1 MADRNYR
8 NHSTQGRPDPYDALR
23 SAFDDP
29 ADSHAAEDLSH
40 TRRVSAVRPASP
52 EQRADKRGASRL
64 PVRRGVRRRGGDGAD
79 RKKAPL
85 SPAQRMIRKRIL
97 ILAGLIALL
106 AAVLLSVYAVFCI
119 RDVLAIGVEEDSVR
133 VEIPEGATTG
143 QIIDILHDNDLI
155 QNTVFCKLFAKLR
168 EYEDNYVGGVY
179 TVDTNIG
186 LEEMLYLFKAK
197 PKTAEEKEVT
207 IPEGWT
213 LDQIVERLNEMGVC
227 TSEELYDTIAN
238 TDFTNYPFIAA
249 LSEQDQTGRYYLLE
263 GYLFPDTYRFYADSN
278 PNDVIKKFLDRYEEM
293 IATLDINRAQELGYT
308 WDEIMVIASIIERE
322 AGSVEQMADVSA
334 VIHNR
339 LKNPVEYPL
348 LQMDSTSYYY
358 YNYIEPKLTD
368 DGQKSLYASAY
379 DTYNGSCL
387 GLPKGPIC
395 NPSINAIEAALYPTE
410 NSPYYYFYHDSNGK
424 MWLAKTDQEHVQNQV
439 EANRGDSNG

>member
-1 MADRNYR
+1 MADKNYR
-8 NHSTQGRPDPYDALR
+8 SHSTEGRQDPYDALR

-29 ADSHAAEDLSH
+29 ADMEKYH
-40 TRRVSAVRPASP
+40 TRQVPPVRSDAAKKRPSGAAVKRPAA
-52 EQRADKRGASRL
+52 RYGIKRRTAPS
-64 PVRRGVRRRGGDGAD
+64 GG
-79 RKKAPL
+79 KKAAP
-85 SPAQRMIRKRIL
+85 SPAQRIVRKRIL
-97 ILAGLIALL
+97 ILSGLVALL
-106 AAVLLSVYAVFCI
+106 VAVLLSVYAIFCI
-119 RDVLAIGVEEDSVR
+119 RDVLAIGVDEDSVR
-133 VEIPEGATTG
+133 VEIPEGATTS
-143 QIIDILHDNDLI
+143 QIIDILQDNGLV
-155 QNTVFCKLFAKLR
+155 QNGVFCKLFAKIR
-168 EYEDNYVGGVY
+168 GYEDNYVGGVY

-186 LEEMLYLFKAK
+186 VEEMLYLFKAK

-213 LDQIVERLNEMGVC
+213 LDQIIERLNEMGVC
-227 TSEELYDTIAN
+227 SAEDLYDTIAN
-238 TDFTNYPFIAA
+238 TDFSSYPFIAA
-249 LSEQDQTGRYYLLE
+249 LAEEDQNGRYYLLE

-308 WDEIMVIASIIERE
+308 WDQIMVIASIIERE
-322 AGSVEQMADVSA
+322 AGSADQMADVSA

-339 LKNPVEYPL
+339 LKNPIEYPL

-368 DGQKSLYASAY
+368 DGQKSLYESAY
-379 DTYNGSCL
+379 DTYNGNCL

-395 NPSINAIEAALYPTE
+395 NPSLNAIKAALYPTE

-424 MWLAKTDQEHVQNQV
+424 MWLARTDQEH
-439 EANRGDSNG
+439 EANKAKANSGGSNG

>member
-1 MADRNYR
+1 MADKNYR
-8 NHSTQGRPDPYDALR
+8 SHSTEGRQDPYDALR

-29 ADSHAAEDLSH
+29 VDMEKYH
-40 TRRVSAVRPASP
+40 TRQVPPVRSDAAKKRQSDATVKRPAA
-52 EQRADKRGASRL
+52 RYGIKRRTAPSGS
-64 PVRRGVRRRGGDGAD
+64 
-79 RKKAPL
+79 KKAAP
-85 SPAQRMIRKRIL
+85 SPAQRIVRKRIL
-97 ILAGLIALL
+97 FLSGLVALL
-106 AAVLLSVYAVFCI
+106 VAVLLSVYAIFCI
-119 RDVLAIGVEEDSVR
+119 RDVLAIGVDEDSVR
-133 VEIPEGATTG
+133 VEIPEGATTS
-143 QIIDILHDNDLI
+143 QIIDILQDNGLV
-155 QNTVFCKLFAKLR
+155 QNGVFCKLFAKIR
-168 EYEDNYVGGVY
+168 GYEDNYVGGVY

-186 LEEMLYLFKAK
+186 VEEMLYLFKAK

-227 TSEELYDTIAN
+227 SAEDLYDTIAN
-238 TDFTNYPFIAA
+238 TDFSSYPFIAA
-249 LSEQDQTGRYYLLE
+249 LAEEDQNGRYYLLE

-308 WDEIMVIASIIERE
+308 WDQIMVIASIIERE
-322 AGSVEQMADVSA
+322 AGSADQMADVSA

-358 YNYIEPKLTD
+358 YNYIEPNLTD
-368 DGQKSLYASAY
+368 DAQKSLYERSY
-379 DTYNGSCL
+379 NTYNGACL

-395 NPSINAIEAALYPTE
+395 NPSLNAIKAALYPTE

-424 MWLAKTDQEHVQNQV
+424 MWLARTDQEH
-439 EANRGDSNG
+439 EANKAEANSGGSNG

>member
-1 MADRNYR
+1 MADKNYR
-8 NHSTQGRPDPYDALR
+8 SHSTEGRQDPYDALR

-29 ADSHAAEDLSH
+29 ADMNKYH
-40 TRRVSAVRPASP
+40 TRQVPPVRSGAAKSKPSGTAVKRPAA
-52 EQRADKRGASRL
+52 RYGIKRRTV
-64 PVRRGVRRRGGDGAD
+64 PVGG
-79 RKKAPL
+79 KKAAP
-85 SPAQRMIRKRIL
+85 SPAQRIVRKRIL
-97 ILAGLIALL
+97 FLSGLVALL
-106 AAVLLSVYAVFCI
+106 VAVLLSVYAIFCI
-119 RDVLAIGVEEDSVR
+119 RDVLAIGVNEDSVR
-133 VEIPEGATTG
+133 VEIPEGATTS
-143 QIIDILHDNDLI
+143 QIIDILQDNGLV
-155 QNTVFCKLFAKLR
+155 QNGIFCKLFAKIR
-168 EYEDNYVGGVY
+168 GYEDNYVGGVY

-186 LEEMLYLFKAK
+186 VEEMLYLFKAK

-213 LDQIVERLNEMGVC
+213 LDQIIERLNEMGVC
-227 TSEELYDTIAN
+227 SAEDLYDTIAN
-238 TDFTNYPFIAA
+238 TDFSSYPFIAA
-249 LSEQDQTGRYYLLE
+249 LAEEDQNGRYYLLE

-308 WDEIMVIASIIERE
+308 WDQIMVIASIIERE
-322 AGSVEQMADVSA
+322 AGSADQMADVSA

-358 YNYIEPKLTD
+358 YNYIEPNLTD
-368 DGQKSLYASAY
+368 DAQKSLYERSY
-379 DTYNGSCL
+379 NTYNGACL

-395 NPSINAIEAALYPTE
+395 NPSLNAIKAALYPTE

-424 MWLAKTDQEHVQNQV
+424 MWLARTDQEH
-439 EANRGDSNG
+439 EANQAKANSGGSNG